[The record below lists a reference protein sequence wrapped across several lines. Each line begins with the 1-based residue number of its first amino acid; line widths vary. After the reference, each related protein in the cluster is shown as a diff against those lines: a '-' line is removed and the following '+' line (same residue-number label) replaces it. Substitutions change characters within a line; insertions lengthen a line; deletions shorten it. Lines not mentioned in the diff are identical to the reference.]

1 MTLPLVR
8 VVQTS
13 RVVFPETTDVESAA
27 NRNLPMLTGVQQARS
42 EDDRQAGALAR
53 LYKTVLEMISS
64 QASLPEVL
72 ECLCRFMEQQF
83 SGMLC
88 SVLLL
93 DSDGS
98 TLRHGAAPS
107 LPRGYCQAIDGC
119 SIGPG
124 VGSCGTA
131 AHSGKPVVVKDIAG
145 DILWKD
151 YCQLALPHGLKACW
165 STPIFSR
172 TGKVLGTFAVYY
184 REVREPDLQ
193 HWQMVECA
201 THLAGI
207 AIERERADAEL
218 RSAESKYRAL
228 VERLPAITY
237 IAEVGV
243 LGPWH
248 YVSPQIQT
256 ILGFSPAEWK
266 QNSANWINHIHPEDR
281 EQVLEFDA
289 QFVANG
295 GRMRTEYRML
305 SREGQVLW
313 FRDEAVL
320 LGDAAGPAPVMQGVL
335 YDITEHKHLED
346 QLRQSQKMEAIGKL
360 AGGVAHDFNNL
371 LMIIQG
377 HNERLVRHLN
387 PDDLLFA
394 DAHGIK
400 EAVSRAASLTHQLL
414 AFSRKQVLQP
424 NVLNL
429 NAVAGEVGKM
439 LEPLIGEN
447 IELSLELA
455 PDLWRVKVD
464 EQQLEQAILNLT
476 LNARDAM
483 LHGGKLTIT
492 TCNREIDATQT
503 KLKQDGD
510 SVPARAGK
518 YVVLTVSDT
527 GVGMDAETQS
537 HVFEPF
543 FSTKELGKGTGLG
556 LASVHGVVQ
565 QSGGWVSFRSQL
577 GHGSSFSIYLPETSG
592 ESASPM
598 AKPAPPAETKGTE
611 TILVVEDEDEI
622 RDMVREYLE
631 RKGYTVLAAN
641 NGSEALQVAQR
652 YKGSIH
658 LLLTDVVMPQVGGHE
673 LAQQI
678 KGMRPRIK
686 ILLTSGY
693 PQHAALTEKVADP
706 TAVILQKPYPLNAL
720 ASRVRQM
727 LDTTEAA
734 KA

>member
-1 MTLPLVR
+1 M
-8 VVQTS
+8 
-13 RVVFPETTDVESAA
+13 
-27 NRNLPMLTGVQQARS
+27 
-42 EDDRQAGALAR
+42 AR

-72 ECLCRFMEQQF
+72 ECLCKFMEQQF
-83 SGMLC
+83 PGMLC

-93 DSDGS
+93 DSDDI

-107 LPRGYCQAIDGC
+107 LAVEYCRAIDGC
-119 SIGPG
+119 KIGAG

-131 AHSGKPVVVKDIAG
+131 AYRAQSVVVTDIAN

-151 YCQLALPHGLKACW
+151 FRQLALPHSLKACW

-172 TGKVLGTFAVYY
+172 AGKVLGTFAVYY
-184 REVREPDLQ
+184 REVREPDPQ

-207 AIERERADAEL
+207 AIGRERADTEL
-218 RSAESKYRAL
+218 RAAETKYRSL

-266 QNSANWINHIHPEDR
+266 QDAANWVNHIHPEDR
-281 EQVLEFDA
+281 EHALAFDA

-295 GRMRTEYRML
+295 GSLRIEYRML
-305 SREGQVLW
+305 SRDGKVLW
-313 FRDEAVL
+313 FRDEAVML
-320 LGDAAGPAPVMQGVL
+320 DDGAGHTPLMQGVL

-377 HNERLVRHLN
+377 HDERLLRHLN
-387 PDDLLFA
+387 PDDLLYP
-394 DAHGIK
+394 DAHGIR
-400 EAVSRAASLTHQLL
+400 EAVSRAASLTQQLL

-439 LEPLIGEN
+439 LEPVIGEH

-464 EQQLEQAILNLT
+464 ERQLEQAILNLT

-483 LHGGKLTIT
+483 PHGGKLSIA
-492 TCNREIDATQT
+492 TCNHEISAT
-503 KLKQDGD
+503 KANEKQESG
-510 SVPARAGK
+510 SAPTRPGK

-556 LASVHGVVQ
+556 LASVYGVVQ

-577 GHGSSFSIYLPETSG
+577 GHGSSFSIYLPEAG
-592 ESASPM
+592 VESTTAQPTAASQ
-598 AKPAPPAETKGTE
+598 ARATE

-631 RKGYTVLAAN
+631 RKGYTVVAAN

-686 ILLTSGY
+686 ILFTSGY
-693 PQHAALTEKVADP
+693 PEHTALNEKVGDQSA
-706 TAVILQKPYPLNAL
+706 AILQKPYPLHTL
-720 ASRVRQM
+720 ASRIRQM
-727 LDTTEAA
+727 LDTAPTATA
-734 KA
+734 

>member
-1 MTLPLVR
+1 M
-8 VVQTS
+8 S
-13 RVVFPETTDVESAA
+13 
-27 NRNLPMLTGVQQARS
+27 TGVRQARS
-42 EDDRQAGALAR
+42 EDDKQSGALAR

-64 QASLPEVL
+64 QASLPQVL

-83 SGMLC
+83 PGMLC

-93 DSDGS
+93 DSEGT

-107 LPRGYCQAIDGC
+107 LPYEYCRAIDGC
-119 SIGPG
+119 VIGPS

-131 AHSGKPVVVKDIAG
+131 AHCGKAVVVSDIAN

-151 YCQLALPHGLKACW
+151 FRQLALSHGLKACW

-172 TGKVLGTFAVYY
+172 AGKVLGTFAVYY
-184 REVREPDLQ
+184 REVREPDPR
-193 HWQMVECA
+193 HWQIVECA

-207 AIERERADAEL
+207 AIERERGDAEL
-218 RSAESKYRAL
+218 RAAETRYRTL

-248 YVSPQIQT
+248 YVSPQIQS

-266 QNSANWINHIHPEDR
+266 QDAANWVNHIHPEDR
-281 EQVLEFDA
+281 EQVLTFDA
-289 QFVANG
+289 KFVANG
-295 GRMRTEYRML
+295 GSMRTEYRML
-305 SREGQVLW
+305 SREGRILW
-313 FRDEAVL
+313 FRDEAVAL
-320 LGDAAGPAPVMQGVL
+320 EDTAGNTPLMQGVL

-377 HNERLVRHLN
+377 HDERLLRHLN
-387 PDDLLFA
+387 PDDLLFS
-394 DAHGIK
+394 DAFGIK
-400 EAVSRAASLTHQLL
+400 EAVSRAASLTHRLL

-424 NVLNL
+424 DVLSM
-429 NAVAGEVGKM
+429 NAVAGEVSKM
-439 LEPLIGEN
+439 LEPVIGEN
-447 IELSLELA
+447 IELCLELA

-464 EQQLEQAILNLT
+464 ERQMEQAILNLA
-476 LNARDAM
+476 LNSRDAM
-483 LHGGKLTIT
+483 PHGGKLTIA
-492 TCNREIDATQT
+492 TCNREIDVGRINEGQIDAQNNETH
-503 KLKQDGD
+503 GA
-510 SVPARAGK
+510 SSGPARPGK

-527 GVGMDAETQS
+527 GVGMDAETQN

-556 LASVHGVVQ
+556 LASVYGVVQ
-565 QSGGWVSFRSQL
+565 QSGGWVSFRSHV
-577 GHGSSFSIYLPETSG
+577 GHGSSFSIYLPEVG
-592 ESASPM
+592 AEPASTT
-598 AKPAPPAETKGTE
+598 AQPAAALQTKATE

-631 RKGYTVLAAN
+631 RKGYNVVAAN
-641 NGSEALQVAQR
+641 NGSDALQVAQR

-658 LLLTDVVMPQVGGHE
+658 LLLTDIVMPQVGGHE

-686 ILLTSGY
+686 VLFTSGY
-693 PQHAALTEKVADP
+693 PQHAALIEKGADQ
-706 TAVILQKPYPLNAL
+706 AEAILQKPYPLNTL
-720 ASRVRQM
+720 ASRIRQM
-727 LDTTEAA
+727 LDTAAPA

>member
-1 MTLPLVR
+1 MH
-8 VVQTS
+8 
-13 RVVFPETTDVESAA
+13 
-27 NRNLPMLTGVQQARS
+27 TGARQARS
-42 EDDRQAGALAR
+42 KDDSQSGALAR

-72 ECLCRFMEQQF
+72 ECICKVMEQQF
-83 SGMLC
+83 PGMLC

-107 LPRGYCQAIDGC
+107 LPAEYCRAIDGC
-119 SIGPG
+119 RIGPG

-131 AHSGKPVVVKDIAG
+131 AHSGKAVVVSDIAN

-151 YCQLALPHGLKACW
+151 FRQLALPHNLKACW

-172 TGKVLGTFAVYY
+172 AGKVLGTFAVYY
-184 REVREPDLQ
+184 REVREPDPQ
-193 HWQMVECA
+193 HWQMIECA

-218 RSAESKYRAL
+218 RSAETKYRTL

-248 YVSPQIQT
+248 YVSPQIQS
-256 ILGFSPAEWK
+256 ILGFAPEEWK
-266 QNSANWINHIHPEDR
+266 RDAANWVNHIHPEDR
-281 EQVLEFDA
+281 EHALAFDA

-295 GRMRTEYRML
+295 GSLRVEYRML
-305 SREGQVLW
+305 SREGNVLW
-313 FRDEAVL
+313 FRDEAVTL
-320 LGDAAGPAPVMQGVL
+320 ENTQGHTPLMQGVL

-377 HNERLVRHLN
+377 HDERLLRHLN
-387 PDDLLFA
+387 PDDLLFP
-394 DAHGIK
+394 DAYGIK
-400 EAVSRAASLTHQLL
+400 EAVSRAASLTQRLL

-424 NVLNL
+424 DLLSMNT
-429 NAVAGEVGKM
+429 VAGEVGKM
-439 LEPLIGEN
+439 VEPVLGET
-447 IELSLELA
+447 IKLCLDLA

-464 EQQLEQAILNLT
+464 ERQMEQAILNLA

-483 LHGGKLTIT
+483 PHGGKLTIAT
-492 TCNREIDATQT
+492 RNCEIQAGEIDATLNNNMQGAT
-503 KLKQDGD
+503 SGSAK
-510 SVPARAGK
+510 PGK
-518 YVVLTVSDT
+518 YVVLTVSDN
-527 GVGMDAETQS
+527 GIGMDAETQS

-556 LASVHGVVQ
+556 LASVYGVVQ

-577 GHGSSFSIYLPETSG
+577 GHGTSFSIYLPDAGANHAFTS
-592 ESASPM
+592 AQPV
-598 AKPAPPAETKGTE
+598 AALQTKATE

-622 RDMVREYLE
+622 RDMVRDYLE
-631 RKGYTVLAAN
+631 RKGYTVVAAN
-641 NGSEALQVAQR
+641 NGSDALQVAQR

-658 LLLTDVVMPQVGGHE
+658 LLLTDVVMPQLGGHE

-678 KGMRPRIK
+678 KAMRPRIK
-686 ILLTSGY
+686 ILFTSGF
-693 PQHAALTEKVADP
+693 PEHAASTDKMAGP
-706 TAVILQKPYPLNAL
+706 SAAVLQKPYPLNTL
-720 ASRVRQM
+720 ASRIRQM
-727 LDTTEAA
+727 LDTAEAA
-734 KA
+734 RAQPAP

>member
-1 MTLPLVR
+1 M
-8 VVQTS
+8 S
-13 RVVFPETTDVESAA
+13 
-27 NRNLPMLTGVQQARS
+27 TGVRQARI
-42 EDDRQAGALAR
+42 EDDSESGALAR

-64 QASLPEVL
+64 QASLPDVL

-83 SGMLC
+83 TGMLC

-93 DSDGS
+93 DSEGT

-107 LPRGYCQAIDGC
+107 LPREYCRAIDGC
-119 SIGPG
+119 VIGPG

-131 AHSGKPVVVKDIAG
+131 AHRGQPVVVSEIAN

-151 YCQLALPHGLKACW
+151 FRHLALPHGLKACW

-184 REVREPDLQ
+184 REIREPDAQ
-193 HWQMVECA
+193 HRQMVECA
-201 THLAGI
+201 TYLAGI
-207 AIERERADAEL
+207 AIEREQADTELHAAET
-218 RSAESKYRAL
+218 RYRTL

-248 YVSPQIQT
+248 YVSPQIQS
-256 ILGFSPAEWK
+256 ILGFSPTEWK
-266 QNSANWINHIHPEDR
+266 LDSANWINHIHPEDR
-281 EQVLEFDA
+281 EHALAFDA

-295 GRMRTEYRML
+295 GSMRIEYRML
-305 SREGQVLW
+305 SRDGKVLW
-313 FRDEAVL
+313 FRDEAVVL
-320 LGDAAGPAPVMQGVL
+320 DDTAGHTPLMQGVL

-360 AGGVAHDFNNL
+360 AGGVAHDFNNV
-371 LMIIQG
+371 LMILQG
-377 HNERLVRHLN
+377 HNERLLRHLN
-387 PDDLLFA
+387 PDDLLYP
-394 DAHGIK
+394 DAYGIK
-400 EAVSRAASLTHQLL
+400 EAVSRAASLTQRLL

-424 NVLNL
+424 TVLSMNT
-429 NAVAGEVGKM
+429 VAGEVCKM
-439 LEPLIGEN
+439 IEPVIGES
-447 IELSLELA
+447 IELCLELA

-464 EQQLEQAILNLT
+464 ERQMEQAILNLA

-483 LHGGKLTIT
+483 PHGGKLTIA
-492 TCNREIDATQT
+492 TCNREINASQIDAAQNYETHDASSGPV
-503 KLKQDGD
+503 K
-510 SVPARAGK
+510 PGK
-518 YVVLTVSDT
+518 CVMLTVSDT
-527 GVGMDAETQS
+527 GVGMDAETQR

-556 LASVHGVVQ
+556 LASVYGVVQ
-565 QSGGWVSFRSQL
+565 QSGGWVSFRSQV
-577 GHGSSFSIYLPETSG
+577 GHGSSFSIHLPEAGT
-592 ESASPM
+592 EPASLTTH
-598 AKPAPPAETKGTE
+598 AAAAPQTKATE

-631 RKGYTVLAAN
+631 RKGYTVVAAN
-641 NGSEALQVAQR
+641 NGSDALQVAQR

-673 LAQQI
+673 LAQLI

-686 ILLTSGY
+686 ILFTSGY
-693 PQHAALTEKVADP
+693 AEHATLDDK
-706 TAVILQKPYPLNAL
+706 TAGHSAAAILEKPYPLNTL
-720 ASRVRQM
+720 ASRIRQM
-727 LDTTEAA
+727 LDTAEPA

>member
-1 MTLPLVR
+1 M
-8 VVQTS
+8 QTG
-13 RVVFPETTDVESAA
+13 A
-27 NRNLPMLTGVQQARS
+27 
-42 EDDRQAGALAR
+42 RQAKNKDDGQSAALAR
-53 LYKTVLEMISS
+53 LYKNVLEMISS
-64 QASLPEVL
+64 QASLSEVL
-72 ECLCRFMEQQF
+72 GSLCRSMEAQF
-83 SGMLC
+83 PGMLC

-93 DSDGS
+93 DSEGI

-107 LPRGYCQAIDGC
+107 LPNEYCRAIDGVA
-119 SIGPG
+119 IGPG
-124 VGSCGTA
+124 AGSCGTA
-131 AHSGKPVVVKDIAG
+131 AHSGKPVMVSDIAN
-145 DILWKD
+145 DVLWKD
-151 YCQLALPHGLKACW
+151 YRQLARAHGLKACW

-172 TGKVLGTFAVYY
+172 AGKVLGTFAVYY
-184 REVREPDLQ
+184 REVREADPQ
-193 HWQMVECA
+193 HRQMVESA

-218 RSAESKYRAL
+218 RAAETRYRTL

-237 IAEVGV
+237 VAEVGV

-248 YVSPQIQT
+248 YVSPQIQS
-256 ILGFSPAEWK
+256 ILGFSPEEWK
-266 QNSANWINHIHPEDR
+266 RDASNWVNQIHPDDR
-281 EQVLEFDA
+281 SHALTFDA

-295 GRMRTEYRML
+295 GSLRTEYRML
-305 SREGQVLW
+305 SREGKVLW
-313 FRDEAVL
+313 FRDEAVML
-320 LGDAAGPAPVMQGVL
+320 RDGDGQTPLMQGVL

-371 LMIIQG
+371 LMIIEG
-377 HNERLVRHLN
+377 HDERLLRHLN

-400 EAVSRAASLTHQLL
+400 EAVSRAASLTQQLL

-424 NVLNL
+424 NVLNM

-447 IELSLELA
+447 IGLSLELA

-464 EQQLEQAILNLT
+464 ERQLEQAILNLT

-483 LHGGKLTIT
+483 PHGGKMTIA
-492 TCNREIDATQT
+492 TCNHEISATHSNE
-503 KLKQDGD
+503 KQEAD
-510 SVPARAGK
+510 SASARPGK

-543 FSTKELGKGTGLG
+543 FTTKELGKGTGLG
-556 LASVHGVVQ
+556 LASVYGVVQ
-565 QSGGWVSFRSQL
+565 QSGGWISFRSQV
-577 GHGSSFSIYLPETSG
+577 GHGSSFSIYLPEAGSEPTHPNTQS
-592 ESASPM
+592 S
-598 AKPAPPAETKGTE
+598 PAPEAKVTE
-611 TILVVEDEDEI
+611 TVLVVEDEDEI

-631 RKGYTVLAAN
+631 RKGYTVVAAH
-641 NGSEALQVAQR
+641 NGSEALRVAQR
-652 YKGSIH
+652 YKGTIH
-658 LLLTDVVMPQVGGHE
+658 LLLTDVVMPQLGGHE

-686 ILLTSGY
+686 ILFTSGY
-693 PQHAALTEKVADP
+693 PEHAGLNDKAADP
-706 TAVILQKPYPLNAL
+706 SAVILQKPYPLNTL
-720 ASRVRQM
+720 AGRIRQM
-727 LDTTEAA
+727 LDGAEAA
-734 KA
+734 RA

>member
-1 MTLPLVR
+1 
-8 VVQTS
+8 
-13 RVVFPETTDVESAA
+13 
-27 NRNLPMLTGVQQARS
+27 
-42 EDDRQAGALAR
+42 
-53 LYKTVLEMISS
+53 
-64 QASLPEVL
+64 
-72 ECLCRFMEQQF
+72 MEQQF
-83 SGMLC
+83 PGMLC

-93 DSDGS
+93 DSDGT

-107 LPRGYCQAIDGC
+107 LPQEYCRAIDGC
-119 SIGPG
+119 TIGPG

-131 AHSGKPVVVKDIAG
+131 AYSAKAVVVADIAS

-151 YCQLALPHGLKACW
+151 YRHLALPHGLKACW
-165 STPIFSR
+165 SAPIFSR
-172 TGKVLGTFAVYY
+172 AAKVMGTFAVYY
-184 REVREPDLQ
+184 RESREPDPE

-201 THLAGI
+201 THLAGV
-207 AIERERADAEL
+207 AIEREHSATEL
-218 RSAESKYRAL
+218 RAAETRYRTL

-248 YVSPQIQT
+248 YVSPQIQS

-266 QNSANWINHIHPEDR
+266 QDAANWINHIHPDDR
-281 EQVLEFDA
+281 EHALAFDA

-295 GRMRTEYRML
+295 GSLRTEYRML
-305 SREGQVLW
+305 SREGKVLW
-313 FRDEAVL
+313 FRDEAVTL
-320 LGDAAGPAPVMQGVL
+320 HDAPGNAPVMQGVL
-335 YDITEHKHLED
+335 YDITQHKHLED

-377 HNERLVRHLN
+377 HNERLLRHLN
-387 PDDLLFA
+387 PDDLLFT

-400 EAVSRAASLTHQLL
+400 EAVGRAASLTHQLL

-439 LEPLIGEN
+439 LEPLIGES

-464 EQQLEQAILNLT
+464 ERQLEQAILNLT

-483 LHGGKLTIT
+483 PHGGKLTIAT
-492 TCNREIDATQT
+492 RNREIGTSLNNKTRDNETQDA
-503 KLKQDGD
+503 D
-510 SVPARAGK
+510 SMPTRPGK

-543 FSTKELGKGTGLG
+543 FTTKELGKGTGLG
-556 LASVHGVVQ
+556 LASVYGVVQ

-577 GHGSSFSIYLPETSG
+577 GHGSSFSVYLPEAG
-592 ESASPM
+592 EG
-598 AKPAPPAETKGTE
+598 PALGTTQPDRAPETKATE

-631 RKGYTVLAAN
+631 RKGYTVMAAN

-673 LAQQI
+673 LAHQI

-686 ILLTSGY
+686 ILFTSGY
-693 PQHAALTEKVADP
+693 PEHAALADKAVDP
-706 TAVILQKPYPLNAL
+706 SAVILQKPYPLNSL
-720 ASRVRQM
+720 ASRIRQM
-727 LDTTEAA
+727 LDAA
-734 KA
+734 EPARV

>member
-1 MTLPLVR
+1 
-8 VVQTS
+8 
-13 RVVFPETTDVESAA
+13 
-27 NRNLPMLTGVQQARS
+27 
-42 EDDRQAGALAR
+42 
-53 LYKTVLEMISS
+53 MISS

-72 ECLCRFMEQQF
+72 ERLCRFMEQQF
-83 SGMLC
+83 PEMLC

-93 DSDGS
+93 DSEGV

-107 LPRGYCQAIDGC
+107 LPPKYCQAIDGC
-119 SIGPG
+119 IIGPG

-131 AHSGKPVVVKDIAG
+131 AHSGKPVVVSDIAG

-151 YCQLALPHGLKACW
+151 YRELALPHGLKACW

-172 TGKVLGTFAVYY
+172 AGKVLGTFAVYY
-184 REVREPDLQ
+184 REVREPDPW
-193 HWQMVECA
+193 HWKMVESA

-218 RSAESKYRAL
+218 RAAETRYRSL

-243 LGPWH
+243 LGAWH
-248 YVSPQIQT
+248 YVSPQIQS

-266 QNSANWINHIHPEDR
+266 QDAALWINHIHPEDR
-281 EQVLEFDA
+281 EHALEFDA

-305 SREGQVLW
+305 SREGKVLW
-313 FRDEAVL
+313 FRDEAVT
-320 LGDAAGPAPVMQGVL
+320 LGDTAGRTPLMQGVL
-335 YDITEHKHLED
+335 YDITQHKHLED

-360 AGGVAHDFNNL
+360 AGGIAHDFNNL

-377 HNERLVRHLN
+377 HDERLLRHLN

-400 EAVSRAASLTHQLL
+400 AAVSRAGALTQQLL

-424 NVLNL
+424 RVLNM

-439 LEPLIGEN
+439 LEPVIGEK
-447 IELSLELA
+447 IGLSLDLT
-455 PDLWRVKVD
+455 PDLWRVQVD
-464 EQQLEQAILNLT
+464 ERQMEQAILNLT

-483 LHGGKLTIT
+483 PHGGKLTIT
-492 TCNREIDATQT
+492 TCNREISSSETQSNETSDAES
-503 KLKQDGD
+503 L
-510 SVPARAGK
+510 PARAGR

-556 LASVHGVVQ
+556 LASVYGVVQ
-565 QSGGWVSFRSQL
+565 QSGGWVSFRSQV
-577 GHGSSFSIYLPETSG
+577 GHGSSFSIYLPEAG
-592 ESASPM
+592 GDLASCNVQ
-598 AKPAPPAETKGTE
+598 PAPAGEAKGTE

-631 RKGYTVLAAN
+631 RKGYTVVAAN

-658 LLLTDVVMPQVGGHE
+658 LLLTDMVMPQVGGRE

-686 ILLTSGY
+686 ILFTSGY
-693 PQHAALTEKVADP
+693 PEHAALNEKVADP
-706 TAVILQKPYPLNAL
+706 GTMILQKPYPLNVL

-727 LDTTEAA
+727 LDGAGA
-734 KA
+734 RA

>member
-1 MTLPLVR
+1 M
-8 VVQTS
+8 S
-13 RVVFPETTDVESAA
+13 
-27 NRNLPMLTGVQQARS
+27 TGVRQARS
-42 EDDRQAGALAR
+42 EDDRQSGALAR
-53 LYKTVLEMISS
+53 LYQTVLELISS

-72 ECLCRFMEQQF
+72 ERLCRFMEQQF
-83 SGMLC
+83 PEMLC

-93 DSDGS
+93 DSDAK

-107 LPRGYCQAIDGC
+107 LPKQYCQAIDGC
-119 SIGPG
+119 PIGPG

-131 AHSGKPVVVKDIAG
+131 AHSGKSVVVTDIAS
-145 DILWKD
+145 DVLWKD
-151 YCQLALPHGLKACW
+151 YQQLALPHGLKACW

-172 TGKVLGTFAVYY
+172 AGEVLGTFAVYY
-184 REVREPDLQ
+184 REIREPDPQ
-193 HWQMVECA
+193 HRKMVESA

-207 AIERERADAEL
+207 AIERERSDAEL
-218 RSAESKYRAL
+218 RAAENKYRNL

-237 IAEVGV
+237 IAQVGV

-248 YVSPQIQT
+248 YVSPQIQS

-281 EQVLEFDA
+281 EHVLAFDA

-295 GRMRTEYRML
+295 GKMRTEYRML
-305 SREGQVLW
+305 SRAGKVLW

-320 LGDAAGPAPVMQGVL
+320 LDDAAGPTPVMQGVL

-377 HNERLVRHLN
+377 HDERLLRHLN
-387 PDDLLFA
+387 PDDLLYP
-394 DAHGIK
+394 DAYGIK

-424 NVLNL
+424 NVLSMNT
-429 NAVAGEVGKM
+429 VAGEVGKM
-439 LEPLIGEN
+439 LEPVLGES
-447 IELSLELA
+447 IEFCLDLA
-455 PDLWRVKVD
+455 ADLWRVKVD
-464 EQQLEQAILNLT
+464 ERQMEQAILNLA

-483 LHGGKLTIT
+483 PHGGKLTIA
-492 TCNREIDATQT
+492 TCNREIKENDNA
-503 KLKQDGD
+503 D
-510 SVPARAGK
+510 SGPAKPGK
-518 YVVLTVSDT
+518 CVVLTVSDT
-527 GVGMDAETQS
+527 GIGMDAETQS

-556 LASVHGVVQ
+556 LASVYGVVQ
-565 QSGGWVSFRSQL
+565 QSGGWVSFRSQV
-577 GHGSSFSIYLPETSG
+577 GHGTSFSIYLPVAGSEP
-592 ESASPM
+592 ASTTTLAVPALE
-598 AKPAPPAETKGTE
+598 AKVTE
-611 TILVVEDEDEI
+611 TILVVEDEHEI

-631 RKGYTVLAAN
+631 RKGYTVVAAN

-652 YKGSIH
+652 YKGTIH

-673 LAQQI
+673 LARQI

-686 ILLTSGY
+686 ILFTSGY
-693 PQHAALTEKVADP
+693 PEHAALTEKVADP
-706 TAVILQKPYPLNAL
+706 SAAILQKPYPLNTL
-720 ASRVRQM
+720 ASRIRQM
-727 LDTTEAA
+727 LEAA
-734 KA
+734 EPAKA

>member
-1 MTLPLVR
+1 M
-8 VVQTS
+8 S
-13 RVVFPETTDVESAA
+13 
-27 NRNLPMLTGVQQARS
+27 TGVRQARS
-42 EDDRQAGALAR
+42 EDVTQSGALAR
-53 LYKTVLEMISS
+53 LYKTVLEKISS
-64 QASLPEVL
+64 QALLPEVL

-83 SGMLC
+83 PGMLC

-93 DSDGS
+93 DSEGA

-107 LPRGYCQAIDGC
+107 LPPEYCRAIDGC
-119 SIGPG
+119 SIGPS

-131 AHSGKPVVVKDIAG
+131 AHRGEAVVVSDIAH
-145 DILWKD
+145 DILWTD
-151 YCQLALPHGLKACW
+151 FRDLALPHSLKACW

-172 TGKVLGTFAVYY
+172 ASKVLGTFAVYY
-184 REVREPDLQ
+184 REVREPDPQ

-207 AIERERADAEL
+207 AIEREHADVEL
-218 RSAESKYRAL
+218 RAAETRYRTL

-243 LGPWH
+243 MGPWH
-248 YVSPQIQT
+248 YVSPQIQS

-266 QNSANWINHIHPEDR
+266 GNSANWINHIHPEDR
-281 EQVLEFDA
+281 EHVLAFDA
-289 QFVANG
+289 HFVANG

-305 SREGQVLW
+305 SREGKVLW

-320 LGDAAGPAPVMQGVL
+320 LKDSAAQTPLMQGVL

-360 AGGVAHDFNNL
+360 AGGVAHDFNNF

-377 HNERLVRHLN
+377 HDERLLRHLN
-387 PDDLLFA
+387 PDDLLYT
-394 DAHGIK
+394 DAYGIK
-400 EAVSRAASLTHQLL
+400 EAVSRAASLTHRLL

-424 NVLNL
+424 NVLSM

-439 LEPLIGEN
+439 LEPVIGES
-447 IELSLELA
+447 IELGLDLA
-455 PDLWRVKVD
+455 PDLWRVRVD
-464 EQQLEQAILNLT
+464 EQQMEQAILNLA

-483 LHGGKLTIT
+483 PHGGKLTIA
-492 TCNREIDATQT
+492 TCNREIDGRQIDAALGTDCGSA
-503 KLKQDGD
+503 K
-510 SVPARAGK
+510 PGK
-518 YVVLTVSDT
+518 HVVLTVSDT
-527 GVGMDAETQS
+527 GVGMDAETQR

-556 LASVHGVVQ
+556 LASVYGVVQ
-565 QSGGWVSFRSQL
+565 QSGGWVSFRSQV
-577 GHGSSFSIYLPETSG
+577 GHGTSFSIYLPEASG
-592 ESASPM
+592 EAAITRPPSL
-598 AKPAPPAETKGTE
+598 PALESKATE

-631 RKGYTVLAAN
+631 RKGYTVVAAS

-652 YKGSIH
+652 YKGTIH

-686 ILLTSGY
+686 ILFTSGY
-693 PQHAALTEKVADP
+693 PEHAAVTDQAADP
-706 TAVILQKPYPLNAL
+706 SAVILQKPYPLNTL
-720 ASRVRQM
+720 ASRIRQM
-727 LDTTEAA
+727 LDTAEAA